1 MINQFSRIPQRILLI
16 SLAFWGPATYSAD
29 DPQIIH
35 EIRERVAEGMPAE
48 GLLFFNREE
57 RETAFAHMD
66 AIFPTRSISASP
78 SPKAFFDAPRD
89 FGGLRY
95 EFDGRIRSIADFLAE
110 RRTRGLLV
118 VQGDQILLEHYA
130 KNHGPD
136 ARWVSFSVT
145 KSVTAMLIGA
155 AIREGYIESVN
166 DPVSRY
172 VPRFQG
178 TPYGQVTVENVLQ
191 MASGIAWNED
201 YSDPESDVAK
211 AGGANGIRLLDY
223 LKGLGR
229 AAPAGA
235 QFNYNTAETNLA
247 GEILR
252 AAIGN
257 NAAAYLEKT
266 IWHPFGM
273 GDSANW
279 MLGEPY
285 GGELGGCCISAT
297 LRDYARL
304 GLFAMSQLNEREG
317 HPISAQYM
325 RDSIAPSKG
334 FDGYGYFWWLQ
345 GEGRFSALG
354 IFGQQIF
361 VNPALNLVVAVHGND
376 DVAEALE
383 YEAEVLSVIRAIEA
397 AL

>member
-1 MINQFSRIPQRILLI
+1 M
-16 SLAFWGPATYSAD
+16 
-29 DPQIIH
+29 
-35 EIRERVAEGMPAE
+35 
-48 GLLFFNREE
+48 
-57 RETAFAHMD
+57 
-66 AIFPTRSISASP
+66 
-78 SPKAFFDAPRD
+78 
-89 FGGLRY
+89 
-95 EFDGRIRSIADFLAE
+95 
-110 RRTRGLLV
+110 
-118 VQGDQILLEHYA
+118 
-130 KNHGPD
+130 
-136 ARWVSFSVT
+136 
-145 KSVTAMLIGA
+145 
-155 AIREGYIESVN
+155 
-166 DPVSRY
+166 
-172 VPRFQG
+172 
-178 TPYGQVTVENVLQ
+178 
-191 MASGIAWNED
+191 
-201 YSDPESDVAK
+201 
-211 AGGANGIRLLDY
+211 LDY

-266 IWHPFGM
+266 IWHRFGM

-383 YEAEVLSVIRAIEA
+383 YEAEVLSVIQAIEA